1 MKRII
6 YFFFLLLLFSCSN
19 EKEVFEVVKPHFEKA
34 IAQQDFDWENA
45 DFMPT
50 PEGAEKIM
58 SPWSGSGSLLEPTAP
73 TLSMIVRN
81 QRDGRCFTIRLRP
94 MPTFILPIHSLFC
107 ITNTEA

>member
-34 IAQQDFDWENA
+34 IAQQDFDWKMLISCQHLKVLKRLCPLGLGLVA
-45 DFMPT
+45 Y
-50 PEGAEKIM
+50 
-58 SPWSGSGSLLEPTAP
+58 WEPTAP

>member
-58 SPWSGSGSLLEPTAP
+58 SPWSGSGSLLGTYGTDIINDRKKSEGW
-73 TLSMIVRN
+73 TLLYNS
-81 QRDGRCFTIRLRP
+81 FTSDANLYTP
-94 MPTFILPIHSLFC
+94 NPFFVLL
-107 ITNTEA
+107 